1 MTSVAALRYC
11 VVRVCGCQ
19 YYIKPNVKRRMNAKN
34 THYYKQR
41 KEIVDEYTKLAMD
54 GKFFTIPKTGF

>member
-1 MTSVAALRYC
+1 M
-11 VVRVCGCQ
+11 RVCGCQ